1 VRNKTYLSRLYD
13 LLSITSSP
21 SSELHQEIAVNTL
34 SSPLSSGCHRSALRP
49 LRSLENSLVGI
60 FCILGFAGCVAA
72 DGEEWATDTVHQ
84 NALTLNALT
93 LNALTLNALTLNAL
107 TLNALTLN
115 RLDGGVLVFD
125 SERAGDLPHTESGR
139 QLLQYIARCALV
151 QGDVLRVESSGDV
164 WHFPGLLGMAPSWET
179 ESLDLEGQQIM
190 TGCLLAHV
198 NAFGVSV
205 PLSVRS
211 NQLAEAGEDESA
223 VYFYGDGAF
232 YGNLYLGSP
241 KKYACEIRANRFY
254 DASTGSITTAA
265 SPYSA
270 RRICADRAGAAQCE
284 MVFTGYCDQV
294 CGAIERDGNQWRFSE
309 CLGADGNRY
318 HHAVTVWLEGERAES
333 CDVASIGLTCEP
345 N

>member
-1 VRNKTYLSRLYD
+1 
-13 LLSITSSP
+13 
-21 SSELHQEIAVNTL
+21 VNTL
-34 SSPLSSGCHRSALRP
+34 SSPLRSGRHRSALRP
-49 LRSLENSLVGI
+49 LRSLRNSLISV
-60 FCILGFAGCVAA
+60 FCILGFAGCLAA
-72 DGEEWATDTVHQ
+72 DGEEWATGTVHQ

-125 SERAGDLPHTESGR
+125 SESAGELPHTESGR

-151 QGDVLRVESSGDV
+151 EGDVLRVESSGDV

-179 ESLDLEGQQIM
+179 EPLALDGQHIM
-190 TGCLLAHV
+190 TACLLAHV

-211 NQLAEAGEDESA
+211 GALAEAGEDESA

-232 YGNLYLGSP
+232 YGNLYLATP
-241 KKYACEIRANRFY
+241 KKYACEIRANEFR
-254 DASTGSITTAA
+254 DDSTGSIATAS
-265 SPYSA
+265 SPYSS
-270 RRICADRAGAAQCE
+270 RRICANRDGAAECDMQ
-284 MVFTGYCDQV
+284 FTGYCDQV
-294 CGAIERDGNQWRFSE
+294 CATIERDGNQWRFSD
-309 CLGADGNRY
+309 CLGADGRRY
-318 HHAVTVWLEGERAES
+318 HQAVTVWLEGERAES
-333 CDVASIGLTCEP
+333 CDVAPIGLTCEP